1 MYSMQFYRFYHSKKY
16 SQYKTFVYLLPYL
29 FFIWWDNRKT
39 EKGHFHIA
47 YSPHITSSCPRIHLS
62 LRSRFNIYGKWVS
75 TWVNECMYGWLKS
88 SKRMDCVPLYY
99 DHPAASSLPSLPSI
113 WSRGREC
120 EKRRIIS
127 FKI

>member
-1 MYSMQFYRFYHSKKY
+1 MYSTRFYRFYHSKNY
-16 SQYKTFVYLLPYL
+16 SQFKTFVYLLPYL

-75 TWVNECMYGWLKS
+75 TWVNEWMYVWVTEVFQTNGLCSIVLWPS
-88 SKRMDCVPLYY
+88 SSQFPPFTTKHMIQRKGVWKKKNNF
-99 DHPAASSLPSLPSI
+99 I
-113 WSRGREC
+113 
-120 EKRRIIS
+120 
-127 FKI
+127 